1 MNTKVRER
9 EKAEELRRLGY
20 SYNEI
25 LKEVKV
31 AKSSLSL
38 WLKDLPLTES
48 EKHHLKDRKDSNIS
62 RGRIRAASANRMRR
76 VVRDGFLLRDAKREF
91 EKNIKSPLFQVGI
104 ALYWAEGGKR
114 SNSFAFMNSDPA
126 MIKLMIRWV
135 ESYLGAAKKEVG
147 LRLYAHKPY
156 MHENYEDFWSKET
169 GIPLEQFKKTVY
181 KASESLVKK
190 RPGYMGCMRIELGK
204 VSYFRRLQY
213 WQQLLIGHYA
223 DK

>member
-48 EKHHLKDRKDSNIS
+48 EKHYLKDRKDSNIS

-76 VVRDGFLLRDAKREF
+76 VVRDGFLHRDAKREF

-135 ESYLGAAKKEVG
+135 ESYLGATKKEVG

-156 MHENYEDFWSKET
+156 MHENYEVFWSKET

-181 KASESLVKK
+181 KATESLVKK